1 MKKIILLSICLL
13 TGAWTL
19 SAQQT
24 IYIIDNETVENFDG
38 SQLKDRIVRDYK
50 ITKKGSGRNAITVHA
65 ITTSPSVYSF
75 SGSFSQLKPHVRVD
89 SLKMPEFK
97 LKMPEFKG
105 FGFSAD
111 SVFVSDG
118 AFKVLNREIVYVI
131 DGKKSEDASP
141 FNTISPFD
149 IESISVVK
157 DGSAEQMKYGD
168 DVTVIKITTKKN
180 KADLKEFLKTLPGAK
195 VDSDGDVTINGQAV
209 RKITINGRTYS
220 VDSK

>member
-24 IYIIDNETVENFDG
+24 IYIIDNETVEHFDG

-89 SLKMPEFK
+89 A

-118 AFKVLNREIVYVI
+118 AFKVLDREIVYVI

-180 KADLKEFLKTLPGAK
+180 KADLNEFLKTLPGAK
-195 VDSDGDVTINGQAV
+195 VDSDGNVTINGQAV
-209 RKITINGRTYS
+209 RKIAINGRTYS

>member
-24 IYIIDNETVENFDG
+24 IYIIDNETVEHFDG

-75 SGSFSQLKPHVRVD
+75 SGSFSHLKPHVRVD
-89 SLKMPEFK
+89 S

-118 AFKVLNREIVYVI
+118 AFKVLDREIVYVI

-180 KADLKEFLKTLPGAK
+180 KADLNEFLKTLPGAK
-195 VDSDGDVTINGQAV
+195 VDSDGNVTINGQAV

>member
-1 MKKIILLSICLL
+1 MKKIILLSICLII
-13 TGAWTL
+13 GAWTL

-38 SQLKDRIVRDYK
+38 SQLKDRTIRDYK
-50 ITKKGSGRNAITVHA
+50 ITTKGSGRNAITVHA

-75 SGSFSQLKPHVRVD
+75 SGSFSQLPHVRVD
-89 SLKMPEFK
+89 A

-118 AFKVLNREIVYVI
+118 AFKVLDREIVYVI

-195 VDSDGDVTINGQAV
+195 VDSDGNVTINGQAV

-220 VDSK
+220 IDSK